1 MTRRTEAQV
10 EFRIGLRAKYRV
22 RRLGFRVCGCFL
34 GVLRFGSGARALRRV
49 LGLGFRSP
57 FFDLGLGFRVLRMMH
72 RTVFG
77 VYELVCY
84 ETLG

>member
-10 EFRIGLRAKYRV
+10 EFSIGLRAKYRV
-22 RRLGFRVCGCFL
+22 MRLGFGVVFW

-57 FFDLGLGFRVLRMMH
+57 CFDLGLGFRVLRMMH